1 MTISRRTFLGGLGT
15 GAIASAGSSLLG
27 PNRAVAQ
34 RSGPRVFVIREDRFG
49 RMFPSLRPFADSS
62 PRLLNALREI
72 GKPGS
77 LLDASDDLAAG
88 PVALIVDPALSANN
102 PNNTTHTAGT
112 TFMGQ
117 FLDHDLT
124 FDLTSRLGKPA
135 EPTESPNERTPAL
148 DLDSVYGGGPLA
160 DPELYVSVSR
170 QSRERPTKLKI
181 EHGPLFEDLP
191 RRSDGSA
198 IIADP
203 RNDENL
209 IIAGL
214 QAAVILFHNKAV
226 DLVGRDR
233 RDSSEEVFRK
243 ARQLT
248 TWHYQWMIV
257 HEFLPLFVGQPMV
270 DEILRRGRRVFTPS
284 TAFIPVEFQGAAY
297 RFGHSMVR
305 PSYRANLLGDVN
317 ATGSPA
323 PFFGMIFDPASE
335 G

>member
-1 MTISRRTFLGGLGT
+1 MTISRRTFLGGLGA

-34 RSGPRVFVIREDRFG
+34 RPGPRVFVIREDRFG

-77 LLDASDDLAAG
+77 LLDAGDDLAAG

-233 RDSSEEVFRK
+233 RDSSVFRRSLSQGAPAHDLALPVDDR
-243 ARQLT
+243 AR
-248 TWHYQWMIV
+248 V
-257 HEFLPLFVGQPMV
+257 SAP
-270 DEILRRGRRVFTPS
+270 LRR
-284 TAFIPVEFQGAAY
+284 
-297 RFGHSMVR
+297 
-305 PSYRANLLGDVN
+305 
-317 ATGSPA
+317 PA
-323 PFFGMIFDPASE
+323 DG
-335 G
+335 